1 MLFTHFSGHMAMI
14 KWRIYGLPDPQS
26 FGPKLAGQFPPTI
39 IWCDLTGRHCV
50 CVRSGSQNGLPLQCI
65 SSFRC
70 NVLGT
75 CYFIEVDTCD
85 DIVTECSTV
94 QFWRRVWLKEK
105 NKSNTLMRI
114 MIDFY
119 VTYYQ
124 RMYTEF
130 IYVYMSLRAW
140 VILSCACVSVELCWS
155 DVSCLV
161 SSETATSAAG
171 RT

>member
-105 NKSNTLMRI
+105 KQIEYSHENHDRFLCDIPTTNECIRNSYTYTWVCGHGSFCHVLVCLLN
-114 MIDFY
+114 Y
-119 VTYYQ
+119 VDPTY
-124 RMYTEF
+124 
-130 IYVYMSLRAW
+130 
-140 VILSCACVSVELCWS
+140 
-155 DVSCLV
+155 LV
-161 SSETATSAAG
+161 
-171 RT
+171 